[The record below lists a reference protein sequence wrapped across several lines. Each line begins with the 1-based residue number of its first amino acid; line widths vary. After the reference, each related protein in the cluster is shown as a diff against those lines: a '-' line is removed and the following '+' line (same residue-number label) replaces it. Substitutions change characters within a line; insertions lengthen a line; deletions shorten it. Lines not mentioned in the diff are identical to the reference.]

1 MLEYGH
7 MNKDEFHTHEEL
19 TVAAAGYLPP
29 FWAVLLLFRRWRLNY
44 FTRYHLI
51 HAGLLSVFNILSI
64 LAIGLLT
71 MFIARF
77 SGYHFWL
84 TLLTGHLIAL
94 TLLLTAGLIAW
105 CALNAARGRYTVI
118 PGLSQIYYALF
129 SQPPNSSPA
138 ALIRHHQR
146 LKKTTRTHAF
156 QPMPGK
162 EEK

>member
-1 MLEYGH
+1 MS
-7 MNKDEFHTHEEL
+7 KDEFHTHEEL

-29 FWAVLLLFRRWRLNY
+29 FWAALLLFRRWRLNY

-51 HAGLLSVFNILSI
+51 HAGLLS
-64 LAIGLLT
+64 LANLLIVLLT
-71 MFIARF
+71 GLFTMLIARF
-77 SGYHFWL
+77 SGYQFWL

-94 TLLLTAGLIAW
+94 SLLATAGFIAW

-129 SQPPNSSPA
+129 SQRPDSSPE
-138 ALIRHHQR
+138 ALIRHHQQVQAAR
-146 LKKTTRTHAF
+146 RSTF
-156 QPMPGK
+156 QKSRRK